1 MSSEKRETKETE
13 RAGERDSERIWNMFT
28 LILLAS
34 DVIVA
39 LHLVDPSIKFDMIPL
54 TGIPFSPSQSKL
66 AFTLQLY
73 LLRTH
78 SARFKLKTQDGL
90 GSGSS

>member
-39 LHLVDPSIKFDMIPL
+39 LHLVDPSVCLITREIPL
-54 TGIPFSPSQSKL
+54 YSLT
-66 AFTLQLY
+66 
-73 LLRTH
+73 
-78 SARFKLKTQDGL
+78 
-90 GSGSS
+90 